1 MGLTQV
7 SRNPGVFLKKKW
19 RYLTLRQKLTALFL
33 LTAVIILAVNLYM
46 FALINRMTGRVE
58 EVYISNVSLNELSGA
73 LDRVQESMEEY
84 LNTKSSD
91 AMEDYYRSEQ
101 AYRELMEG
109 LNTRT
114 TDNQMLLTEKNIH
127 GLSESYL
134 VLAEEAIQ
142 AKRGRNVE
150 KYGQLYEDADLLYN
164 EIHTF
169 IYSLNNAQFK
179 EIGRAS
185 CRERV

>member
-1 MGLTQV
+1 MSRGEV
-7 SRNPGVFLKKKW
+7 SGRGAGFLRKKW
-19 RYLTLRQKLTALFL
+19 RYLTLQQKLTALFL

-58 EVYISNVSLNELSGA
+58 KVYVSNVSLNELSGA
-73 LDRVQESMEEY
+73 LDRVQDSMEEY

-101 AYRELMEG
+101 AYRELMDG
-109 LNTRT
+109 LNTAV
-114 TDNQMLLTEKNIH
+114 TDNRMLLTEKNIR

-134 VLAEEAIQ
+134 ELAAEAIQ

-150 KYGQLYEDADLLYN
+150 KYGKLYEESYFLY
-164 EIHTF
+164 
-169 IYSLNNAQFK
+169 
-179 EIGRAS
+179 
-185 CRERV
+185 